1 MQQIQATAR
10 VLPERD
16 KLSLGIELVK
26 QAGSLQGHSRQR
38 RSTSRG
44 VAGKGLA
51 QGILGSLLIGQQG
64 YWKQ

>member
-1 MQQIQATAR
+1 M
-10 VLPERD
+10 
-16 KLSLGIELVK
+16 K